1 MHDLSASN
9 VTKGL
14 GSDEWHSIR
23 KQLLASFKARL
34 CYRGVLVRFGSHWC
48 SRLLSSMLG
57 PGTWVRRARI
67 KIDTFSAT
75 ILSESFQNSCVV

>member
-23 KQLLASFKARL
+23 KQLASFKAPVYAIGEFWFGL
-34 CYRGVLVRFGSHWC
+34 DLIGVRVYFH
-48 SRLLSSMLG
+48 
-57 PGTWVRRARI
+57 PY
-67 KIDTFSAT
+67 
-75 ILSESFQNSCVV
+75 